1 VGSPQGEDRFSFQRP
16 SPTGKEDQMSKTVN
30 RRCCGLDIHKDTVV
44 VCVLPPDGTNSVVA
58 RKTYGTFRNDLT
70 RMRGWLKQLH
80 VTEIAME
87 STGVYWWPVWNV
99 LEGQGFRLLLV
110 NPAQVKALQGRK
122 SDKRDAKRIAE
133 FLQDGRL
140 DASFVPPP
148 EIRHLRQLTRHRLS
162 LLQQRTEVH
171 NQIRDLLETASV
183 KLSSVASDLLG
194 VSGRRIIEAMIAGED
209 SPELLSGRLRGSL
222 QKKKKLARESLK
234 GYFNDFHRL
243 MLDMHYRHYEFIS
256 KQIQELEM
264 EITGRM
270 EPYSRQITLLMGIP
284 GVERV
289 VAWHLIAELGADM
302 SVFPDADHCAS
313 WAGVCPGSCESA
325 GKQLST
331 RTKKGNKYLRR
342 VLTQAAWA
350 VSHCKHGYLRAF
362 FYRVKARRGWGKAI
376 MAVAHKILVFA
387 YCILKTGTP
396 YQDLGD
402 NYFDNLHPE
411 RVAQRLLQRLQ
422 QLGLEVTVAPS
433 KLLNT
438 DPPSASGG

>member
-1 VGSPQGEDRFSFQRP
+1 MSDR
-16 SPTGKEDQMSKTVN
+16 VY
-30 RRCCGLDIHKDTVV
+30 RRCCGMDIHKDTVV
-44 VCVLPPDGTNSVVA
+44 GCVLPPEGTKSVVA
-58 RKTYGTFRNDLT
+58 RKTYRTFRNDLT

-148 EIRHLRQLTRHRLS
+148 EIRQLRQLIRHRLS

-171 NQIRDLLETASV
+171 NQIRDLFERASL

-234 GYFNDFHRL
+234 GYFNDFHRQ
-243 MLDMHYRHYEFIS
+243 MLGMHYRHYEFIS
-256 KQIQELEM
+256 NQIQELEI
-264 EITGRM
+264 EITRRM
-270 EPYSRQITLLMGIP
+270 EPYSPQITLLMSIP

-289 VAWHLIAELGADM
+289 VAWHLIAELGVDM

-313 WAGVCPGSCESA
+313 WAGMCPGSWESA

-331 RTKKGNKYLRR
+331 RTKKGNKYLRH

-362 FYRVKARRGWGKAI
+362 FYRVKARRDWGKAT

-387 YCILKTGTP
+387 YCILKTGIP

-411 RVAQRLLQRLQ
+411 RVAQRLLHRLQ
-422 QLGLEVTVAPS
+422 QLGLDVTVAPS
-433 KLLNT
+433 KLLSA
-438 DPPSASGG
+438 DPPNASGG